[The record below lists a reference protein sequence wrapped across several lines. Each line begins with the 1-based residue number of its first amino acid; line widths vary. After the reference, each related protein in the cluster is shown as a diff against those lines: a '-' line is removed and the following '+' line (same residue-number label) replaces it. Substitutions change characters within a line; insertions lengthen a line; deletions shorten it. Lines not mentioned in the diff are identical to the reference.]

1 MSTTDSDRR
10 AASDSTF
17 VPMPWQAWYAAA
29 EDAAGHHLDG
39 DEVTDGYSVETAYD
53 AWLTG
58 STPTGYVRSLE
69 AEGRAPMKHRG
80 PIVVLL
86 AAVLILIVIKLA
98 VHTALALAGLPQV
111 PLIDGSAALAGLLGF
126 LAFIAWIDAT
136 A

>member
-17 VPMPWQAWYAAA
+17 TPMPWQEWYAAA
-29 EDAAGHHLDG
+29 EDTAGHHLDG
-39 DEVTDGYSVETAYD
+39 DEVTDGYSVEAAYD

-69 AEGRAPMKHRG
+69 AEGRAPMKNRG

-98 VHTALALAGLPQV
+98 VHTALALAGLPQI
-111 PLIDGSAALAGLLGF
+111 PLVDGTVALVLFLLAGAVF
-126 LAFIAWIDAT
+126 AWIDAT

>member
-17 VPMPWQAWYAAA
+17 VPMPWQEWYAAA

-69 AEGRAPMKHRG
+69 AEGRVPMKNRG

-98 VHTALALAGLPQV
+98 VHTALGLVGLPQV
-111 PLIDGSAALAGLLGF
+111 PLVDGSVLLAAFLGLIALF
-126 LAFIAWIDAT
+126 AWIDAT